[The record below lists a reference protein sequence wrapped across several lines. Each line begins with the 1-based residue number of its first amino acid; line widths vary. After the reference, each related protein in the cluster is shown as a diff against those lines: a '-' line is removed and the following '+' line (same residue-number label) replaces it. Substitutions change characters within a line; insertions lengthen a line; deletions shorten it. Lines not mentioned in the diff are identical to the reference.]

1 MKFYY
6 SNRFRR
12 DYKKLS
18 TEIKKILQAKLKLM
32 SENPKHPSLR
42 TQKIKSEKDIFEASI
57 NMNIR
62 VTWQYSKNKILLI
75 CVGPHNKVLK

>member
-1 MKFYY
+1 VKFYF

-18 TEIKKILQAKLKLM
+18 PKIKKILQAKLKLM

-42 TQKIKSEKDIFEASI
+42 AKKVKSEKDIFEASI

-62 VTWQYSKNKILLI
+62 VTWQYSENKILLI
-75 CVGPHNKVLK
+75 CIRPHDKVLK

>member
-1 MKFYY
+1 MKFYF

-18 TEIKKILQAKLKLM
+18 PKIKKILQAKLKLM

-42 TQKIKSEKDIFEASI
+42 AKKVKSEKDIFEASI

-62 VTWQYSKNKILLI
+62 VTWQYSENKILLI
-75 CVGPHNKVLK
+75 CIRPHDKVLK